1 VLWLQGAIKAEQRQ
15 SPKVSRL
22 QQQHQQ
28 EFMFSND
35 QNIETIGQL
44 VDTLKHYVGL
54 QKEYVKLGAIEKT
67 VRILTSIAMVAILG
81 LLLVFILIFL
91 SFAAAFALGP
101 IVGQVAAF
109 VIIAA
114 VYVIVLLFFLIF
126 RKQWIEKPLVR
137 FLANLLLS

>member
-1 VLWLQGAIKAEQRQ
+1 
-15 SPKVSRL
+15 
-22 QQQHQQ
+22 
-28 EFMFSND
+28 MFSND

-126 RKQWIEKPLVR
+126 RKQWIEKPLVH

>member
-1 VLWLQGAIKAEQRQ
+1 
-15 SPKVSRL
+15 
-22 QQQHQQ
+22 
-28 EFMFSND
+28 MFSND

-81 LLLVFILIFL
+81 LLLAFILIFL

>member
-1 VLWLQGAIKAEQRQ
+1 
-15 SPKVSRL
+15 
-22 QQQHQQ
+22 
-28 EFMFSND
+28 MFSND

>member
-1 VLWLQGAIKAEQRQ
+1 
-15 SPKVSRL
+15 
-22 QQQHQQ
+22 
-28 EFMFSND
+28 MFSND

-54 QKEYVKLGAIEKT
+54 QKEYVKLGAVEKT

>member
-1 VLWLQGAIKAEQRQ
+1 
-15 SPKVSRL
+15 
-22 QQQHQQ
+22 
-28 EFMFSND
+28 MFSND

-67 VRILTSIAMVAILG
+67 VRILTSIALVAILG

>member
-1 VLWLQGAIKAEQRQ
+1 
-15 SPKVSRL
+15 
-22 QQQHQQ
+22 
-28 EFMFSND
+28 MFSND

-114 VYVIVLLFFLIF
+114 VYLIVLLFFLIF

>member
-1 VLWLQGAIKAEQRQ
+1 
-15 SPKVSRL
+15 
-22 QQQHQQ
+22 
-28 EFMFSND
+28 MFSND

-67 VRILTSIAMVAILG
+67 VRILTCIAMVAILG

>member
-1 VLWLQGAIKAEQRQ
+1 
-15 SPKVSRL
+15 
-22 QQQHQQ
+22 
-28 EFMFSND
+28 MFSND

-67 VRILTSIAMVAILG
+67 VRLLTSIAMVAILG

-126 RKQWIEKPLVR
+126 RKQWIEKPLVH

>member
-1 VLWLQGAIKAEQRQ
+1 VLWLQGAIKAAQRQ

>member
-1 VLWLQGAIKAEQRQ
+1 
-15 SPKVSRL
+15 
-22 QQQHQQ
+22 
-28 EFMFSND
+28 MFSND

-101 IVGQVAAF
+101 IVGQVSAF